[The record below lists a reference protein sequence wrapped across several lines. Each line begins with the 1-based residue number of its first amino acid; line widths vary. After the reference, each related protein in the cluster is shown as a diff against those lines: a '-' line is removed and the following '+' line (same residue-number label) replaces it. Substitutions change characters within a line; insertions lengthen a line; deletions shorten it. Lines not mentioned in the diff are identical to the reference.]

1 MTTSIHSSQ
10 PIATDE
16 KTNLKYL
23 FIIGLL
29 FFVFGFV
36 TWLGSVLIPYL
47 KITCQLN
54 NISSYLVAFSF
65 YISYLLLALPS
76 AALLKK
82 TGFKNGMAIGLLL
95 ISLGTLLF
103 IPAAKTRMFSL
114 FLVGQFIQGSGLAIL
129 QTAANPYVVMLGPR
143 KSAAKRISIM
153 GICNGI
159 AGIIA
164 PIILGAILLNDSD
177 QTNLN
182 QYAADLEKKSI
193 VLQQI
198 ANKVIAPYA
207 FMTMLLLVMAIFIYR
222 SGLPE
227 IDPEK
232 EEEEDTPI
240 KNVQTKTSIFQF
252 PHLMMGV
259 VALFLYVG
267 VEVIAGDSII
277 LYGASQG
284 IALSTAKFFTSFTLS
299 GMLIGYLIG
308 IIVIPRFISQ
318 EKALQVSAILG
329 IIFCLLALA
338 TNGKISLTFIALLG
352 LANALIY
359 PSIWPLALNGL
370 GSFTK
375 IGSSLLIMAIGGG
388 AILPLIYGRIADHF
402 SPHQAYWMVIPCYV
416 VILFYAVRG
425 HKLVSK

>member
-1 MTTSIHSSQ
+1 MNPTINSSQ
-10 PIATDE
+10 LNPTDA
-16 KTNLKYL
+16 KTNSNYL
-23 FIIGLL
+23 FIIGVL

-54 NISSYLVAFSF
+54 NIAAYLVAFSF

-82 TGFKNGMAIGLLL
+82 TGFKNGMVVGLLL

-207 FMTMLLLVMAIFIYR
+207 FMTILLLLIAIFIYR

-232 EEEEDTPI
+232 VEDTLV
-240 KNVQTKTSIFQF
+240 KNDLNKTSVFQF

-259 VALFLYVG
+259 LSLFLYVG

-308 IIVIPRFISQ
+308 IIAIPRFLSQ
-318 EKALQVSAILG
+318 EKALQISAILG

-402 SPHQAYWMVIPCYV
+402 SPHQAYWMIIPCYL

>member
-425 HKLVSK
+425 YKLVSK

>member
-1 MTTSIHSSQ
+1 MTPSSHSSQ
-10 PIATDE
+10 LIITDE

-95 ISLGTLLF
+95 ISAGTLLF

-182 QYAADLEKKSI
+182 QYAADLEKKSS

-207 FMTMLLLVMAIFIYR
+207 FMTILLLLMAIFIYR

-425 HKLVSK
+425 HKLGSK